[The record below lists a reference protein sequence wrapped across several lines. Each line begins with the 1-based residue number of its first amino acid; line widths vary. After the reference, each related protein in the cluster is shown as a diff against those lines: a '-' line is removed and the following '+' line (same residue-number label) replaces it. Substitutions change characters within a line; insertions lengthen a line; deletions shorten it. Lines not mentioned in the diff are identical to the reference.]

1 MMVVDTSAIV
11 AIFQDE
17 PESELFSDLIRGA
30 DESHVSTASVAET
43 LIVLDNRSRTGNSE
57 LLRNML
63 FELGLTIEVVTLTEA
78 WIAGE
83 AYRRFGKGRHPAR
96 LNMGDCFSYACA
108 QVRGMPLLSKG
119 VNFAA
124 TDLGSAA

>member
-17 PESELFSDLIRGA
+17 PESELFSALIRGA
-30 DESHVSTASVAET
+30 DESHISTASVAEA
-43 LIVLDNRSRTGNSE
+43 LIVLDNRSRTDNSE

-96 LNMGDCFSYACA
+96 LNMGDCFSYALA
-108 QVRGMPLLSKG
+108 KSYDLPLLYKG
-119 VNFAA
+119 NDFSQ
-124 TDLGSAA
+124 TDIRSVL